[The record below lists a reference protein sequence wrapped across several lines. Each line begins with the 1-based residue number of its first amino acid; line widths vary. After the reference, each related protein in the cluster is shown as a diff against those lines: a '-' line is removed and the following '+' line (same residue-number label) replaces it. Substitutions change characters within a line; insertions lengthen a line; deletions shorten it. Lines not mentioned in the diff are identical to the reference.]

1 MSLFYDFLCLIY
13 PRLCY
18 ACNASLSQHE
28 DVLCAICQFHLP
40 KTNYHLDD
48 DNPLAK
54 NFWGRV
60 PIAHV
65 AALYHFKK
73 GGNVQNLIH
82 QFKYNGKTEIGT
94 YIGESYGKDLLQSD
108 FFKDVE
114 VVIPVPLHKRKKRK
128 RGFNQSE
135 IFAKGLSTAMQIP
148 CDTKT
153 LVRTTASKT
162 QTKKSRF
169 KRWENVKEIFA
180 ITDTASLKGKHIL
193 LVDDVITTGATIE
206 ACVNQLLTIS
216 DVKISVAAMACT
228 AG

>member
-1 MSLFYDFLCLIY
+1 MSLFYDFVCLIY
-13 PRLCY
+13 PRICD
-18 ACNASLSQHE
+18 ACNASLLQHE
-28 DVLCAICQFHLP
+28 EILCTVCQQQLP

-54 NFWGRV
+54 NFWGKV

-73 GGNVQNLIH
+73 GGNVQHLIH
-82 QFKYNGKTEIGT
+82 QFKYKGITEIGT
-94 YIGESYGKDLLQSD
+94 YLGESYGKDLLQSA
-108 FFKDVE
+108 FIKDVD

-135 IFAKGLSTAMQIP
+135 IFAKGLSKAMQIP

-180 ITDTASLKGKHIL
+180 ITDTVSLKGKHIL

-216 DVKISVAAMACT
+216 DVKISVAALACT